1 MGSRGVSHRW
11 YAYARPSRDSFAAP
25 EGPKELITQCKPF
38 EGQVLSAEQQ
48 KLQLV
53 HLVHPGTREELF

>member
-11 YAYARPSRDSFAAP
+11 YAYARPSRDSSAAP
-25 EGPKELITQCKPF
+25 GGPEELITQRKPF
-38 EGQVLSAEQQ
+38 EGRVLFAEQR
-48 KLQLV
+48 KLQPV